1 MSAARKRRVSR
12 AGRMQEHRRRGRI
25 MTLAIALAAGSLLL
39 GPAALVSIPRYD
51 FERLARER
59 PHVTAVMRETAERS
73 VREGTTIRRS
83 WQWVPIDAM
92 SPYVAPAFV
101 AALDPAFYQHRGI
114 NVRAMRGEIGD
125 AWSRRAWPWFTP
137 TISRRVVRE
146 LVLGRTLSL
155 GERPAEWVLTIR
167 LEKRL
172 SKERILETFL
182 NVAIW
187 RDGVY
192 GVEEQAQARFG
203 KSVRTL
209 SLRESALLA
218 AAFRANDISGT
229 EDGARDG
236 AAGSAAGS
244 GANVAGLAL
253 HRSAN
258 FVLKRMERAGYITS
272 AEFEDQRF
280 RLEERPVNAKAGASA
295 RETPDS

>member
-1 MSAARKRRVSR
+1 MSARRKRRGSR

-51 FERLARER
+51 FGRLAEER
-59 PHVTAVMRETAERS
+59 PRVTAVMRETAERS

-92 SPYVAPAFV
+92 SPHVAPAFV
-101 AALDPAFYQHRGI
+101 AALDPAFYEHRGI
-114 NVRAMRGEIGD
+114 NVRAMRGEIGE
-125 AWSRRAWPWFTP
+125 AWSRRAWPGFAP

-155 GERPAEWVLTIR
+155 AERPSEWVLTTRIER
-167 LEKRL
+167 RL
-172 SKERILETFL
+172 SKKRILEIFL
-182 NVAIW
+182 NVALW
-187 RDGVY
+187 KDGVY
-192 GVEEQAQARFG
+192 GVEEQAQERFG
-203 KSVRTL
+203 RSVRAL

-218 AAFRANDISGT
+218 AGFRANEISGD
-229 EDGARDG
+229 EDGAP
-236 AAGSAAGS
+236 A
-244 GANVAGLAL
+244 AGLAL

-258 FVLKRMERAGYITS
+258 LVLKRMERAGFITS
-272 AEFEDQRF
+272 AEFEDHCF
-280 RLEERPVNAKAGASA
+280 RLEGRPLNAKAGASA